1 MEVKEEIADEVAKNV
16 QKLMLQAA
24 HDIIPDMRMKAEP
37 AMMRRWSKD
46 AEPAFD
52 KNGKLIPFEDAQ
64 DDKAEE

>member
-1 MEVKEEIADEVAKNV
+1 
-16 QKLMLQAA
+16 MLQAA

-52 KNGKLIPFEDAQ
+52 KNGKLIPFEDVEHEN
-64 DDKAEE
+64 AESK